1 MPLKGNEF
9 LAKLAKNIGEENN
22 LNFAFR
28 ILRSTLR
35 VLRRYLTIEESMQ
48 LLAQLPIALKS
59 IYVDGWKLHSKHD
72 RIKTLEELANDI
84 IKEEGNAA
92 LRDFS
97 NVEEV
102 VQNIRAVI
110 ITLAATYDQM
120 KWNKP

>member
-1 MPLKGNEF
+1 
-9 LAKLAKNIGEENN
+9 
-22 LNFAFR
+22 
-28 ILRSTLR
+28 
-35 VLRRYLTIEESMQ
+35 MQ

>member
-1 MPLKGNEF
+1 MVGNFTRSMTELK
-9 LAKLAKNIGEENN
+9 LW
-22 LNFAFR
+22 
-28 ILRSTLR
+28 RS
-35 VLRRYLTIEESMQ
+35 
-48 LLAQLPIALKS
+48 
-59 IYVDGWKLHSKHD
+59 LH
-72 RIKTLEELANDI
+72 DI

>member
-22 LNFAFR
+22 LNFPFR

-72 RIKTLEELANDI
+72 RIKTLEELA
-84 IKEEGNAA
+84 
-92 LRDFS
+92 
-97 NVEEV
+97 
-102 VQNIRAVI
+102 
-110 ITLAATYDQM
+110 
-120 KWNKP
+120 